1 MPLSRRYSPEVA
13 PGESSLFGMDFSFV
27 IPAGAEIA
35 SADVT
40 VYRNMFEPTGAS
52 ADWEIGDVQIASRA
66 VYARLSGG
74 VEGVDY
80 KLVWTVTDTD
90 GNVYPRTALLL
101 CAQTS

>member
-27 IPAGAEIA
+27 LPPGAVIVSA
-35 SADVT
+35 SLVVLT
-40 VYRNMFEPTGAS
+40 NTFEPTHAPEWTVGPVTI
-52 ADWEIGDVQIASRA
+52 DGTA

-80 KLVWTVTDTD
+80 QLRFTVTDSD
-90 GNVYPRTALLL
+90 RNVWPRTALVL
-101 CAQTS
+101 CSLTS